1 MCISLSTPT
10 ERQGLSQW
18 VTKQDPTIY
27 RKSLYYKDTDRVK
40 VGREK
45 YILWKHIHIKISI
58 GNHNQPF
65 WLN

>member
-10 ERQGLSQW
+10 GRQGLSQW

-27 RKSLYYKDTDRVK
+27 RKSLYYKDTDKVK

-45 YILWKHIHIKISI
+45 YVL
-58 GNHNQPF
+58 
-65 WLN
+65 